1 METESCYPPQYE
13 IIYEYKTKYVS
24 SGFINRQDP
33 IDKHYVTNPE
43 GLNSCGSP
51 WTDLDPSIKPSNRK
65 YVSPNTVTLIKFYV
79 FNGEIHIVKDILCEF
94 PKCTTSGYS
103 HDLSSMSSNTDELK
117 CSLSRCHNI
126 EIASYS
132 TSHSHVS
139 RTKERVFKL
148 NKRASSPWKPNFL
161 NNRKPCFQKKNNYG
175 IRKCYKCD
183 EPSHKVGNYTFEE
196 NTKRVGNILICNNKW
211 FKKIL

>member
-1 METESCYPPQYE
+1 MLLKISYVNSLNSQQFIITVISFFHLPDIDESKCS
-13 IIYEYKTKYVS
+13 S
-24 SGFINRQDP
+24 SGCNITETASCS
-33 IDKHYVTNPE
+33 TN
-43 GLNSCGSP
+43 
-51 WTDLDPSIKPSNRK
+51 
-65 YVSPNTVTLIKFYV
+65 
-79 FNGEIHIVKDILCEF
+79 
-94 PKCTTSGYS
+94 
-103 HDLSSMSSNTDELK
+103 
-117 CSLSRCHNI
+117 
-126 EIASYS
+126 
-132 TSHSHVS
+132 HSHIS